1 MTSPKGG
8 PTTDQ
13 GKIVASRNAV
23 THGLTAK
30 RWINPVEHHNYQTY
44 LAALN
49 QDYQPQTVMEQTLIE
64 ALADTKTRLERFH
77 GAEDSLF
84 HLAQEQ
90 AGSPD
95 LVANSFGVDDQAV
108 IDDLSN
114 YAFGIESPISSPSE
128 ALLGEL
134 IRYTEEDISGW
145 GYITNNMPLLR
156 AHIIEECE
164 KESVDIEQLMGRYKG
179 NASTLPVFEFFVI
192 AEGDTYTGQ
201 DDKVD
206 QSGPKVPREYFI
218 AYIKALYKL
227 TKRRS
232 MVNTVMVGFDNRAQL
247 LQSAALPDG
256 QTLDRIMR
264 YRTALER
271 QFSKTLGELL
281 HIIKQRES

>member
-1 MTSPKGG
+1 MNSPKGG

-13 GKIVASRNAV
+13 GKAVASRNAV

-64 ALADTKTRLERFH
+64 AIADTKTRLERFH

-84 HLAQEQ
+84 HLAQQ
-90 AGSPD
+90 RAGSPD
-95 LVANSFGVDDQAV
+95 LVASSFGIDDQAV
-108 IDDLSN
+108 IDDLN
-114 YAFGIESPISSPSE
+114 NHAFGIESPKNSPSE
-128 ALLGEL
+128 GLFGEL
-134 IRYTEEDISGW
+134 IRHTEEDISGW
-145 GYITNNMPLLR
+145 GYITNNRPLLR

-164 KESVDIEQLMGRYKG
+164 KEGVDIEQLMRRYKE

-281 HIIKQRES
+281 HIIKLRES

>member
-8 PTTDQ
+8 PTTDK
-13 GKIVASRNAV
+13 GKTVSSRNAV

-84 HLAQEQ
+84 RLAQEQ
-90 AGSPD
+90 AGSPA
-95 LVANSFGVDDQAV
+95 LVASSLGIDDQT
-108 IDDLSN
+108 IINNLSDH
-114 YAFGIESPISSPSE
+114 AFGIESPRRSPRE
-128 ALLGEL
+128 ELFAEL
-134 IRYTEEDISGW
+134 IRHTEEDISGW
-145 GYITNNMPLLR
+145 GYITNNMPLLV
-156 AHIIEECE
+156 AHITEEC
-164 KESVDIEQLMGRYKG
+164 KKRHLDTEQLMNRYKLG
-179 NASTLPVFEFFVI
+179 ADPFWNALT
-192 AEGDTYTGQ
+192 ADATTDRGQ
-201 DDKVD
+201 HDKVD
-206 QSGPKVPREYFI
+206 QSGFKVEREYLI
-218 AYIKALYKL
+218 AYINVLYHD
-227 TKRRS
+227 TKRRAILNATI
-232 MVNTVMVGFDNRAQL
+232 VDFDNRAQL

-271 QFSKTLGELL
+271 QFSRTLGELL
-281 HIIKQRES
+281 HIIKLRES

>member
-1 MTSPKGG
+1 MTSSKGG

-13 GKIVASRNAV
+13 GKTVASRNAV

-30 RWINPVEHHNYQTY
+30 RWINPAEHHNCQTY

-95 LVANSFGVDDQAV
+95 LVANSFGIVDEA
-108 IDDLSN
+108 IINDLSDH
-114 YAFGIESPISSPSE
+114 AFGIESPNHSPRE
-128 ALLGEL
+128 ALFAEL
-134 IRYTEEDISGW
+134 IKNTYEDISGW
-145 GYITNNMPLLR
+145 AYIAGNMPLLV
-156 AHIIEECE
+156 AHITEEC
-164 KESVDIEQLMGRYKG
+164 KRRHLDTEQLMNRYKW
-179 NASTLPVFEFFVI
+179 NADPFSHAFTADATTDSGE
-192 AEGDTYTGQ
+192 

-206 QSGPKVPREYFI
+206 PSGFKVQRECFI
-218 AYIKALYKL
+218 AYINALYHD
-227 TKRRS
+227 TKHRAILNATI
-232 MVNTVMVGFDNRAQL
+232 VDFDNRAQL

-271 QFSKTLGELL
+271 QFSRTLGELL
-281 HIIKQRES
+281 HIIKLRES

>member
-1 MTSPKGG
+1 MTSSKGG
-8 PTTDQ
+8 PTTAL
-13 GKIVASRNAV
+13 GKAVASRNAV

-30 RWINPVEHHNYQTY
+30 RWINPIEHQNYQTY
-44 LAALN
+44 LTALN

-64 ALADTKTRLERFH
+64 ALADIKTRLERFH

-108 IDDLSN
+108 IDDLSDH
-114 YAFGIESPISSPSE
+114 AFGIENPKNSPSE
-128 ALLGEL
+128 ELFAEL
-134 IRYTEEDISGW
+134 IRHTEEDISGW
-145 GYITNNMPLLR
+145 GYITNNMPLLV
-156 AHIIEECE
+156 AHITEEC
-164 KESVDIEQLMGRYKG
+164 KKRRLDTEQLMDQYKWYANPFALALTADAKTDSG
-179 NASTLPVFEFFVI
+179 E
-192 AEGDTYTGQ
+192 

-206 QSGPKVPREYFI
+206 PSGFKVQRECFI
-218 AYIKALYKL
+218 AYINALYHD
-227 TKRRS
+227 TKRRAILNATI
-232 MVNTVMVGFDNRAQL
+232 VDFDNRAQL

-271 QFSKTLGELL
+271 QFSRTLGELL
-281 HIIKQRES
+281 HIIKLRES

>member
-13 GKIVASRNAV
+13 GKTVASRNAV

-64 ALADTKTRLERFH
+64 ALADIKTRLERFH

-95 LVANSFGVDDQAV
+95 LVANSFGIDDQAV
-108 IDDLSN
+108 IDDLSDH
-114 YAFGIESPISSPSE
+114 AFGIENPINSPSE
-128 ALLGEL
+128 GLSGEL
-134 IRYTEEDISGW
+134 IRHTEEDISGW

-164 KESVDIEQLMGRYKG
+164 KEGVDIEQLMGRYKE

-201 DDKVD
+201 DNKVD

-227 TKRRS
+227 TKRRF
-232 MVNTVMVGFDNRAQL
+232 MVNAVMVDFDNRAQL

-271 QFSKTLGELL
+271 QFSRTLGELL
-281 HIIKQRES
+281 HIIKLRES

>member
-13 GKIVASRNAV
+13 GKTVASRNAV

-64 ALADTKTRLERFH
+64 ALAGTKTRLERFH
-77 GAEDSLF
+77 GVEDSLF

-90 AGSPD
+90 AGSPE

-108 IDDLSN
+108 INDLSN
-114 YAFGIESPISSPSE
+114 HAFGIESPNNSPSE
-128 ALLGEL
+128 ELFAEL
-134 IRYTEEDISGW
+134 IRHTEEDISGW
-145 GYITNNMPLLR
+145 GYITDNMPLLK
-156 AHIIEECE
+156 AHITDECK
-164 KESVDIEQLMGRYKG
+164 KEYLDIEQLMRRYKG
-179 NASTLPVFEFFVI
+179 NASSLPVMTLFLTV
-192 AEGDTYTGQ
+192 DPNTDRGQ
-201 DDKVD
+201 NDKVD
-206 QSGPKVPREYFI
+206 QSGFKVQREDFI

-232 MVNTVMVGFDNRAQL
+232 MVNAVMVGFDNRAQL

-281 HIIKQRES
+281 HIIKLREN